1 MRRHEAREYA
11 LQALFAVDVG
21 KADPVDA
28 VRHVLEEERHVSEA
42 DEAYVMRLVNGT
54 TSSLSDIDQLLSQH
68 VEGWNV
74 DRIGRVEMSVLRL
87 AIYELREEQ
96 DVDFATIVDEAVQLT
111 KSFSDEAAGRFVN
124 GVLAKVGSIRTRSNE
139 P

>member
-1 MRRHEAREYA
+1 MRRHKARECA